1 MVSDPWRVSSEVGG
15 KIEVPGRPDNG
26 ENFLTLDE
34 ECLLKNFLLHKYGG
48 NICLYCIWSHREADG
63 EV

>member
-26 ENFLTLDE
+26 ENFL
-34 ECLLKNFLLHKYGG
+34 N
-48 NICLYCIWSHREADG
+48 S
-63 EV
+63 